1 MKLVKDDLEILKC
14 YKSSFN
20 SNLSAKNSGFNE
32 VELFDFL
39 SLIST
44 NLPNQNRLS
53 SPFRFTSLVSDNP
66 V

>member
-1 MKLVKDDLEILKC
+1 MTTELLEE
-14 YKSSFN
+14 S
-20 SNLSAKNSGFNE
+20 E
-32 VELFDFL
+32 VELFILL
-39 SLIST
+39 SLMST